1 MPVAAIRQFGSVP
14 YAEALCL
21 QQEAIA
27 GREKKTIPDTL
38 ILLEHPPTYTLGLRG
53 KDSHFRVPVNL
64 LCQKGFAVFRVDRG
78 GDVTFHGPGQLVG
91 YPIIDIAARGYDIRQ
106 YVRQLEDLIIEVLAA
121 FSIDARH
128 LPGYPG
134 VWAGEKKIAA
144 IGIKVNA
151 VGIASHGF
159 ALNVNTDLAC
169 FEKIIPCGLDHKSVT
184 SMAEVLKKPVHM
196 GQVRTLL
203 SETFMRVFG

>member
-14 YAEALCL
+14 YAEALYL
-21 QQEAIA
+21 QQDAIA
-27 GREKKTIPDTL
+27 GRKKKTIPDTL

-53 KDSHFRVPVNL
+53 KESHFRVPVNL
-64 LCQKGFAVFRVDRG
+64 LCQKGIAVFRADRG

-106 YVRQLEDLIIEVLAA
+106 YVRQLEDMIIDVLAA
-121 FSIDARH
+121 CYIDARH
-128 LPGYPG
+128 LSGYPG

-151 VGIASHGF
+151 AGIASHGF

-169 FEKIIPCGLDHKSVT
+169 FEKIIPCGLGHKSVT
-184 SMAEVLKKPVHM
+184 SMAEVLKRPVPM

-203 SETFMRVFG
+203 SEAFMRVFG